1 MSDKGKTT
9 PRDYTK
15 PLRFPDDH
23 LNWRV
28 DHEALGRLIDQK
40 IRNLSFEEVAE
51 IYRETVLPA
60 LTRH

>member
-1 MSDKGKTT
+1 MSDKGKVTH
-9 PRDYTK
+9 PDYTK

-23 LNWRV
+23 LSWRV
-28 DHEALGRLIDQK
+28 DYEALGRLIDEK

-51 IYRETVLPA
+51 IYRGTVLPA